1 MFLANIRVE
10 LRDCVFLAN
19 SVDLIYRAQISGDTE
34 SLRNED
40 LVLQGGISENGAS
53 MVGRLINIL
62 NHI

>member
-1 MFLANIRVE
+1 M
-10 LRDCVFLAN
+10 FLAN

>member
-1 MFLANIRVE
+1 MYLVNISVE
-10 LRDCVFLAN
+10 
-19 SVDLIYRAQISGDTE
+19 LIYRAQISGDSE

-53 MVGRLINIL
+53 MVGRLIGL